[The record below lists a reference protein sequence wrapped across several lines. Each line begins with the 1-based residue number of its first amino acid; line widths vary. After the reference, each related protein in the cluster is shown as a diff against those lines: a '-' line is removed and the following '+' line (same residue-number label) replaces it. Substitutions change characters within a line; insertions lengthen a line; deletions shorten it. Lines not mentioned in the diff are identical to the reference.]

1 MPKPPEEAKK
11 YEKAIEKR
19 TQEYHIGLENGA
31 YDNQYAQMLKKY
43 KDFEQKKQDIVTD
56 FAKQREQAIEAGN
69 ERMLENIDKAEKK
82 ALSALALDELKENP
96 LYEKLFGNL
105 DELATAELEK
115 LLNLFNNQNI
125 LLGIELAPKDLEVIK
140 EKIQNLKNE
149 IKERNP
155 FKALGQ
161 SFKDFVKATD
171 KQSKS
176 KALKEIF
183 SSTSQSIDIVGGG
196 IQAITQGIRTMG
208 GTMDEETEGMLGNIE
223 NIFGGASQLAQGLA
237 TGNPLN
243 IIQGS
248 VSLLTNTLELF
259 NSKDRRANRQIKQHA
274 ENLKRLEIAYQDLD
288 KSISKALGS
297 DKYKASKDIIEN
309 LKRQERE
316 LYGMTNSERD
326 KKRTDYGKIQE
337 WEQRIRDNREKMKDT
352 IEGLRK
358 ELLTIDAHSAAEQL
372 GDAFVDAFLK
382 GENAVE
388 AFGKKADDIVAS
400 IMRKM
405 LIQKLLEQP
414 IGKVLDRYSK
424 KWIDDN
430 GNFRGFDVVTNDAQ
444 SLGNELK
451 ALASGFEQGGKEAL
465 SKLLGITKQSITTD
479 TSLTGAVKGVT
490 EETAGIVAGQ
500 MNAIRLNQSESIL
513 IMRNMLLSLSEIA
526 QNTRYNKHLESIDK
540 KLTPQS
546 TSDNF
551 RSQGLQP

>member
-1 MPKPPEEAKK
+1 
-11 YEKAIEKR
+11 
-19 TQEYHIGLENGA
+19 
-31 YDNQYAQMLKKY
+31 
-43 KDFEQKKQDIVTD
+43 
-56 FAKQREQAIEAGN
+56 
-69 ERMLENIDKAEKK
+69 
-82 ALSALALDELKENP
+82 
-96 LYEKLFGNL
+96 
-105 DELATAELEK
+105 
-115 LLNLFNNQNI
+115 
-125 LLGIELAPKDLEVIK
+125 
-140 EKIQNLKNE
+140 
-149 IKERNP
+149 
-155 FKALGQ
+155 
-161 SFKDFVKATD
+161 
-171 KQSKS
+171 
-176 KALKEIF
+176 
-183 SSTSQSIDIVGGG
+183 
-196 IQAITQGIRTMG
+196 
-208 GTMDEETEGMLGNIE
+208 MDDETEGMLGNIE

-259 NSKDRRANRQIKQHA
+259 NSRDRRANRQIKQHA
-274 ENLKRLEIAYQDLD
+274 ENLKRLEIAYQDLG

-309 LKRQERE
+309 LKRQEGE
-316 LYGMTNSERD
+316 LYSMISSERD
-326 KKRTDYGKIQE
+326 KKRTDHGKIEE
-337 WEQRIRDNREKMKDT
+337 WQQRIRDNREKVKDT

-372 GDAFVDAFLK
+372 GDAFIEAFLK
-382 GENAVE
+382 GENAAE

-465 SKLLGITKQSITTD
+465 NKLLGITKQSITTD

-513 IMRNMLLSLSEIA
+513 VMRNILLSLSEIA

-540 KLTPQS
+540 KLSPQPA
-546 TSDNF
+546 SDNF